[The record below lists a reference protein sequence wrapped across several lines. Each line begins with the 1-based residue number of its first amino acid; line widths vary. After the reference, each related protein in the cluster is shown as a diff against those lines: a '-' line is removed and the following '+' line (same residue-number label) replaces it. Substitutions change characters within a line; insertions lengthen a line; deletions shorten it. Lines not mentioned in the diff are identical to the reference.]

1 MSKKRPMPSSF
12 NKQGQAGGSHHHHH
26 HQMTRRS
33 HSRIELQEKQS
44 LNQLPE
50 ELVEHVFEYVTDR
63 VEDLGPLALVN
74 KLCHACATSPSVVG
88 RLKLRPWERF
98 NQAHE
103 EEGEEAASSQLGE
116 YLRQA
121 AQHFPGISDIEL
133 GNEDNWAD
141 FVTNAHV
148 QMLASFASL
157 KMLSLGNCRK
167 LTDVRPLSSLTSLEE
182 LNLEWTE
189 INDQSLRAIA
199 TSFTRLA
206 KLDVFRCRSIT
217 AEGFACL
224 SSLVSLEE
232 LNAGF
237 TIIDNKGLRA
247 IATSLTRL
255 TKLDLHGCDS
265 ITAEGFSC
273 LSSLISLEEL
283 DVQETSIDDERL
295 RVLDSLPS
303 LQELYLQGCNSVSA
317 GAVKSLSVS
326 KVLWS

>member
-50 ELVEHVFEYVTDR
+50 ELVEHVFEYLTDR
-63 VEDLGPLALVN
+63 VEDLGPLVLVN

-98 NQAHE
+98 KRVHE

-133 GNEDNWAD
+133 GHEDWAD

-148 QMLASFASL
+148 QMLASFPCL
-157 KMLSLGNCRK
+157 KKLSLMLCREV
-167 LTDVRPLSSLTSLEE
+167 TDVRPLSSLTSLEE
-182 LNLEWTE
+182 LNLECTK

-199 TSFTRLA
+199 TSLTRLT
-206 KLDVFRCRSIT
+206 KLNLCGCNSIT

-232 LNAGF
+232 LNAAF
-237 TIIDNKGLRA
+237 TIIDNEGLRA

-255 TKLDLHGCDS
+255 TKLNLDGCDS
-265 ITAEGFSC
+265 ITAEGFAC
-273 LSSLISLEEL
+273 LSSLTALEEL
-283 DVQETSIDDERL
+283 DVGYTSIDDERL